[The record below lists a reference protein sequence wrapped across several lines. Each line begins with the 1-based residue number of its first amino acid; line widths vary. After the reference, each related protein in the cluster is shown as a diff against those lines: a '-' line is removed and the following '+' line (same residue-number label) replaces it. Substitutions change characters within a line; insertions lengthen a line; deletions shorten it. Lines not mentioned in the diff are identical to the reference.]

1 MQGVQL
7 DSFVPQIQ
15 TKQISAQKF
24 SGEGESFLEMVHSQQ
39 SKIEETSKEKN
50 LGLKADS
57 DSEKDEKLEKSE
69 KSEKSPS
76 ENKNAENAVLALL
89 KNGQMEEIPAEKIDL
104 TDELKNL
111 SLEDSLESEKTG
123 KTQISQEQ
131 LKWLKTPVVKNI
143 SETDEIEEMSS
154 EDFAELI
161 DSAIEFI
168 PGQASNE
175 ELLEKAQNL
184 ALKDPEMFLKNA
196 ENLSE
201 TQGET
206 VVLNEELKFSKN
218 NSKLSDENEEK
229 LKQTKKSAKIQV
241 TDLRTEKIDSKS
253 AEIQVEKTKE
263 RKDFNLA
270 YKKQNENTVQFTMD
284 FSNSVNQNITASDTQ
299 SAAANGSTFQNML
312 SNAIQ
317 ANAPDFVKAG
327 NIVLRDNNTG
337 SINLVMH
344 PEKLGNVKIALNLSD
359 KTVSASITVHS
370 QEAYNAVK
378 DSIAALKNAFAGS
391 GFETGEFNLNFA
403 NQGGQFA
410 QNHEQNSQNGQ
421 SQFFV
426 NRVYSEYT
434 ADGGALADEKVARYV
449 ENNSYAVNIVA

>member
-1 MQGVQL
+1 MQGIQL

-39 SKIEETSKEKN
+39 SKIKETSKEKS
-50 LGLKADS
+50 LGLRADS

-69 KSEKSPS
+69 KSSS

-89 KNGQMEEIPAEKIDL
+89 KNSQPEEIPAEKIDL

-111 SLEDSLESEKTG
+111 SLKDSLEFEKTE
-123 KTQISQEQ
+123 KNQISQKQ
-131 LKWLKTPVVKNI
+131 FKWLKTPVVKNI

-168 PGQASNE
+168 PGQASDE
-175 ELLEKAQNL
+175 ELFEKAQNL

-201 TQGET
+201 IQGET

-218 NSKLSDENEEK
+218 NSQLSDENKEN

-270 YKKQNENTVQFTMD
+270 YKKQNENTVQITMD

-421 SQFFV
+421 SQFFA

>member
-15 TKQISAQKF
+15 TKQISAQKI

-50 LGLKADS
+50 LGLRADS
-57 DSEKDEKLEKSE
+57 DSEKDEKLEESE

-76 ENKNAENAVLALL
+76 ENKNTENAVLALL
-89 KNGQMEEIPAEKIDL
+89 KNGRSEEIPAEKIDL
-104 TDELKNL
+104 TDGLKNI
-111 SLEDSLESEKTG
+111 SLEDSIESEKTQ

-131 LKWLKTPVVKNI
+131 LKWLKTPVVKNS
-143 SETDEIEEMSS
+143 SETDEMEKIPS

-168 PGQASNE
+168 PGQANDE

-229 LKQTKKSAKIQV
+229 LKQTKKYVKIQV

-270 YKKQNENTVQFTMD
+270 YKRQNENTVQFTMD

-317 ANAPDFVKAG
+317 TNAPDFVKAG
-327 NIVLRDNNTG
+327 NIFTMPGLPKVPAAENID
-337 SINLVMH
+337 ID
-344 PEKLGNVKIALNLSD
+344 KDGNIIGL
-359 KTVSASITVHS
+359 
-370 QEAYNAVK
+370 
-378 DSIAALKNAFAGS
+378 F
-391 GFETGEFNLNFA
+391 
-403 NQGGQFA
+403 
-410 QNHEQNSQNGQ
+410 
-421 SQFFV
+421 
-426 NRVYSEYT
+426 
-434 ADGGALADEKVARYV
+434 
-449 ENNSYAVNIVA
+449 

>member
-15 TKQISAQKF
+15 TKQNSAQKI
-24 SGEGESFLEMVHSQQ
+24 SGEGGSFLEMVHSQQ
-39 SKIEETSKEKN
+39 SKIEETSKEKK
-50 LGLKADS
+50 LGLRADS

-76 ENKNAENAVLALL
+76 ENKNAENAVLTLL

-111 SLEDSLESEKTG
+111 SLEDSLESE

-168 PGQASNE
+168 PGQASDE

-184 ALKDPEMFLKNA
+184 VLKDPEMFLKNA

-206 VVLNEELKFSKN
+206 VVLNEELKFFKN
-218 NSKLSDENEEK
+218 NSKLADENEEK

-421 SQFFV
+421 SQFFA

>member
-24 SGEGESFLEMVHSQQ
+24 SEEGESFLEMVHSQQ

-50 LGLKADS
+50 LDVRAES

-89 KNGQMEEIPAEKIDL
+89 KNSQREEIPAEKIDS

-111 SLEDSLESEKTG
+111 SLEDSLEFE

-131 LKWLKTPVVKNI
+131 LKWLKTPVVKNV
-143 SETDEIEEMSS
+143 SETDEMEEVSS
-154 EDFAELI
+154 GDFAELI

-168 PGQASNE
+168 PGQASDE

-201 TQGET
+201 TQDET

-241 TDLRTEKIDSKS
+241 TDLRTEKIDSRS

-284 FSNSVNQNITASDTQ
+284 FSNSVSQNITASDTQ

-378 DSIAALKNAFAGS
+378 DSIAALKNAFTGS

-410 QNHEQNSQNGQ
+410 QHHEQNSQNGQ
-421 SQFFV
+421 SQFFA
-426 NRVYSEYT
+426 NQVYSEYT

>member
-196 ENLSE
+196 ENLSGKR
-201 TQGET
+201 TAVGRASGET
-206 VVLNEELKFSKN
+206 HVYMSTEGARLLN
-218 NSKLSDENEEK
+218 
-229 LKQTKKSAKIQV
+229 
-241 TDLRTEKIDSKS
+241 
-253 AEIQVEKTKE
+253 
-263 RKDFNLA
+263 
-270 YKKQNENTVQFTMD
+270 
-284 FSNSVNQNITASDTQ
+284 
-299 SAAANGSTFQNML
+299 
-312 SNAIQ
+312 
-317 ANAPDFVKAG
+317 
-327 NIVLRDNNTG
+327 
-337 SINLVMH
+337 
-344 PEKLGNVKIALNLSD
+344 
-359 KTVSASITVHS
+359 
-370 QEAYNAVK
+370 
-378 DSIAALKNAFAGS
+378 
-391 GFETGEFNLNFA
+391 
-403 NQGGQFA
+403 
-410 QNHEQNSQNGQ
+410 
-421 SQFFV
+421 
-426 NRVYSEYT
+426 
-434 ADGGALADEKVARYV
+434 
-449 ENNSYAVNIVA
+449 

>member
-57 DSEKDEKLEKSE
+57 DSEKDEKLE

-241 TDLRTEKIDSKS
+241 TDLRTEIIDSKS

-284 FSNSVNQNITASDTQ
+284 FSNSVNQKITASDTQ

-403 NQGGQFA
+403 NQDGQFA
-410 QNHEQNSQNGQ
+410 QNHEQNSQDGQ
-421 SQFFV
+421 SQFFA

-449 ENNSYAVNIVA
+449 ENYSYAVNIVA

>member
-1 MQGVQL
+1 MQGIQL

-15 TKQISAQKF
+15 TKQISAQKN

-39 SKIEETSKEKN
+39 SKIKETSKEKS
-50 LGLKADS
+50 LGLRADS

-69 KSEKSPS
+69 KSSS

-89 KNGQMEEIPAEKIDL
+89 KNSQPEEIPAEKIDL

-111 SLEDSLESEKTG
+111 SLKDSLEFEKTE
-123 KTQISQEQ
+123 KNQISQKQ
-131 LKWLKTPVVKNI
+131 FKWLKTPVVKNI

-168 PGQASNE
+168 PGQASDE

-184 ALKDPEMFLKNA
+184 ALKDPEMFFKNA

-201 TQGET
+201 IQGET

-218 NSKLSDENEEK
+218 NSQLSDENKEN

-270 YKKQNENTVQFTMD
+270 YKKQNENTVQITMD

-421 SQFFV
+421 SQFFA

>member
-1 MQGVQL
+1 MQGIQL

-39 SKIEETSKEKN
+39 SKIKETSKEKS
-50 LGLKADS
+50 LGLRADS

-69 KSEKSPS
+69 KSSS

-89 KNGQMEEIPAEKIDL
+89 KNSQPEEIPAEKIDL

-111 SLEDSLESEKTG
+111 SLKDSLEFEKTE
-123 KTQISQEQ
+123 KNQISQKQ
-131 LKWLKTPVVKNI
+131 FKWLKTPVVKNI

-168 PGQASNE
+168 PGQASDE

-201 TQGET
+201 IQGET

-218 NSKLSDENEEK
+218 NSQLSDENKEN

-270 YKKQNENTVQFTMD
+270 YKKQNENTVQITMD

-421 SQFFV
+421 SQFFA
-426 NRVYSEYT
+426 NRVIQ
-434 ADGGALADEKVARYV
+434 
-449 ENNSYAVNIVA
+449 NIQRTEGHLLMRKLPATLRITVML

>member
-15 TKQISAQKF
+15 TKQISAQKI

-50 LGLKADS
+50 LGLRADS
-57 DSEKDEKLEKSE
+57 ESEKDEKLE

-89 KNGQMEEIPAEKIDL
+89 KNGQREEIPAEKIDL

-168 PGQASNE
+168 PGQASDE

-184 ALKDPEMFLKNA
+184 ALKDPEIFLKNA

-270 YKKQNENTVQFTMD
+270 YKKQNENTVQFTMV

-403 NQGGQFA
+403 NHGGQFA
-410 QNHEQNSQNGQ
+410 QSHEQNSQNGQ
-421 SQFFV
+421 SQFFA

>member
-50 LGLKADS
+50 LGLRADS
-57 DSEKDEKLEKSE
+57 ESEKDEKLE

-76 ENKNAENAVLALL
+76 ENKNAENAENAVLALL
-89 KNGQMEEIPAEKIDL
+89 KNGQTEEIPAEKIDL

-143 SETDEIEEMSS
+143 SEADEIEEMSS

-168 PGQASNE
+168 PGQASDE

-218 NSKLSDENEEK
+218 NSQLSDENEEK

-421 SQFFV
+421 SQFFA

>member
-1 MQGVQL
+1 
-7 DSFVPQIQ
+7 
-15 TKQISAQKF
+15 
-24 SGEGESFLEMVHSQQ
+24 
-39 SKIEETSKEKN
+39 
-50 LGLKADS
+50 
-57 DSEKDEKLEKSE
+57 
-69 KSEKSPS
+69 
-76 ENKNAENAVLALL
+76 
-89 KNGQMEEIPAEKIDL
+89 
-104 TDELKNL
+104 
-111 SLEDSLESEKTG
+111 
-123 KTQISQEQ
+123 
-131 LKWLKTPVVKNI
+131 
-143 SETDEIEEMSS
+143 MSS

-168 PGQASNE
+168 PGQASDE

-317 ANAPDFVKAG
+317 ANASDFVKAG

-421 SQFFV
+421 SQFFA

>member
-50 LGLKADS
+50 LGLRADS
-57 DSEKDEKLEKSE
+57 ESEKDEKLE

-89 KNGQMEEIPAEKIDL
+89 KNGQREEIPAEKIDL

-111 SLEDSLESEKTG
+111 SLEDSLESE

-168 PGQASNE
+168 PGQASDE

-184 ALKDPEMFLKNA
+184 ALKDPEIFLKNA

-421 SQFFV
+421 SQFFA

>member
-1 MQGVQL
+1 M
-7 DSFVPQIQ
+7 FHI
-15 TKQISAQKF
+15 A
-24 SGEGESFLEMVHSQQ
+24 
-39 SKIEETSKEKN
+39 
-50 LGLKADS
+50 
-57 DSEKDEKLEKSE
+57 
-69 KSEKSPS
+69 
-76 ENKNAENAVLALL
+76 
-89 KNGQMEEIPAEKIDL
+89 
-104 TDELKNL
+104 
-111 SLEDSLESEKTG
+111 
-123 KTQISQEQ
+123 
-131 LKWLKTPVVKNI
+131 KTPVVKNI

-229 LKQTKKSAKIQV
+229 LKQTKKSAKIHV

-312 SNAIQ
+312 SN
-317 ANAPDFVKAG
+317 
-327 NIVLRDNNTG
+327 
-337 SINLVMH
+337 S
-344 PEKLGNVKIALNLSD
+344 LGIL
-359 KTVSASITVHS
+359 
-370 QEAYNAVK
+370 
-378 DSIAALKNAFAGS
+378 
-391 GFETGEFNLNFA
+391 
-403 NQGGQFA
+403 
-410 QNHEQNSQNGQ
+410 
-421 SQFFV
+421 
-426 NRVYSEYT
+426 
-434 ADGGALADEKVARYV
+434 
-449 ENNSYAVNIVA
+449 

>member
-1 MQGVQL
+1 MQGIQL

-24 SGEGESFLEMVHSQQ
+24 SGEGESFLEMVYSQQ
-39 SKIEETSKEKN
+39 SKIKETSKEKS
-50 LGLKADS
+50 LGLRADS
-57 DSEKDEKLEKSE
+57 DSEKLGKSE
-69 KSEKSPS
+69 KSEKSSS

-89 KNGQMEEIPAEKIDL
+89 KNSQTEEIPAEKIDL

-111 SLEDSLESEKTG
+111 SLKDSLEFEKTE
-123 KTQISQEQ
+123 KNQISQKQ
-131 LKWLKTPVVKNI
+131 FKWLKTPVVKNI

-168 PGQASNE
+168 PGQASDE
-175 ELLEKAQNL
+175 ELFEKAQNL

-201 TQGET
+201 IQGET

-218 NSKLSDENEEK
+218 NSQLSDENKEN

-270 YKKQNENTVQFTMD
+270 YKKQNENTVQITMD

-421 SQFFV
+421 SQFFA